1 MLTETELEGM
11 AKAMAKAYAET
22 RNRENAV
29 VQTMNEFP
37 NGDIAI
43 LRAMW
48 EAIDWYVDANE

>member
-48 EAIDWYVDANE
+48 EAIDWYVDL